1 MTIFYIKKRIEAALQ
16 AIQEPQ
22 EIRLRIWQELV
33 RATHDRHHEW
43 RTLVLASAQLSGAP
57 NARTVVLREADAKL
71 GQLRMYTDSRSD
83 KVAELTHQP
92 NALLLFWSKR
102 LSWQLR
108 VRVSTMVHLTGP
120 RVDSAW
126 QRVRQSA
133 AAGDYLSPSAPG
145 TALSSAPASAA
156 TNSTTSIE
164 RHHLAVVE
172 ARVGAIDWLE
182 LGRGGHRRAQLG
194 ADTWEWLVP

>member
-1 MTIFYIKKRIEAALQ
+1 MQ
-16 AIQEPQ
+16 AIQDPQ

-43 RTLVLASAQLSGAP
+43 RTLVLASAHLSGAP
-57 NARTVVLREADAKL
+57 NARTVVLREADANL

-83 KVAELTHQP
+83 KVAELTDQP

-108 VRVSTMVHLTGP
+108 VRVSAMVYVTGP
-120 RVDSAW
+120 QVDSAW
-126 QRVRQSA
+126 ERVRQSA
-133 AAGDYLSPSAPG
+133 AAGDYLSPFPPGSA
-145 TALSSAPASAA
+145 LLSAPASAA
-156 TNSTTSIE
+156 THSQASIE

-172 ARVGAIDWLE
+172 ARVEAIDWLE

-194 ADTWEWLVP
+194 TDIWEWLVP